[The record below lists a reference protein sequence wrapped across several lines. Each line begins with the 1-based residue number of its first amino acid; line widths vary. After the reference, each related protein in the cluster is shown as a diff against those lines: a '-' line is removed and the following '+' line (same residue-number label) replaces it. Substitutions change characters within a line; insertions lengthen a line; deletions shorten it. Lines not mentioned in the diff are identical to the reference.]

1 MTTLPCHI
9 TWNPD
14 VSPFSI
20 GDFEIRYYSIC
31 WIAAIGIGYLIMQHL
46 YKKQGKSEVLFE
58 PLFMYCFIGILLG
71 ARLGHCLFY
80 EPQYYLSGVSNF
92 LEMLLPVK
100 ITGSGWEFIGYQ
112 GLASHGG
119 TIGLFLGLLAY
130 SRKYKVPFLWV
141 LDNIAITTPIAAA
154 FIRLGNFMNSEI
166 LGRATDSPLGIIFAQ
181 VDNVPR
187 HPAQLYEAIAYLLF
201 FVVGWILYR
210 FRDNDQTLY
219 GDDNGNV
226 YLLSSSRSADEQI
239 FTNVKTGETVSGNS
253 VAMKKI
259 YNGETDTTNL
269 CHNKG
274 IYDNHMEPYEEMMTS
289 MKKISDNLVSL
300 IDYFSK

>member
-46 YKKQGKSEVLFE
+46 YKKQGKSQELFE

-210 FRDNDQTLY
+210 KSPKKVGSGFFFGYCLAT
-219 GDDNGNV
+219 
-226 YLLSSSRSADEQI
+226 I
-239 FTNVKTGETVSGNS
+239 FTFRFFVEFIKEVQVDFEQGMTLDMGQWLSIPF
-253 VAMKKI
+253 MI
-259 YNGETDTTNL
+259 I
-269 CHNKG
+269 G
-274 IYDNHMEPYEEMMTS
+274 IYYIIKS
-289 MKKISDNLVSL
+289 SKKAA
-300 IDYFSK
+300 

>member
-1 MTTLPCHI
+1 MDTLLHI
-9 TWNPD
+9 VWNPD

-20 GDFEIRYYSIC
+20 GTFAIRYYSIC
-31 WIAAIGIGYLIMQHL
+31 WVAAIGTGYLIMQHL
-46 YKKQGKSEVLFE
+46 YKKQGKSQELFE

-100 ITGSGWEFIGYQ
+100 ITGSGWEFTGYQ

-130 SRKYKVPFLWV
+130 SRKYKVQFLWV

-201 FVVGWILYR
+201 FVVGWMLYR
-210 FRDNDQTLY
+210 KSPKKVGSGFFFGYCLAT
-219 GDDNGNV
+219 
-226 YLLSSSRSADEQI
+226 I
-239 FTNVKTGETVSGNS
+239 FTFRFFVEFIKEVQVDFEQGMTLDMGQWLSIPFMV
-253 VAMKKI
+253 I
-259 YNGETDTTNL
+259 
-269 CHNKG
+269 G
-274 IYDNHMEPYEEMMTS
+274 IYCIIKS
-289 MKKISDNLVSL
+289 SKKAA
-300 IDYFSK
+300 